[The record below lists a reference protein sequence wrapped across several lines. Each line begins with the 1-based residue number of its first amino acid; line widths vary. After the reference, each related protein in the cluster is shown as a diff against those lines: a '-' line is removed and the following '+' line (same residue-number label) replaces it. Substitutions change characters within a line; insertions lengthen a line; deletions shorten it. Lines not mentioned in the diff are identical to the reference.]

1 MRKIIT
7 WISIIIVATIVC
19 SCEEDEN
26 HKSSCNLSMCIDA
39 PSLNLNNR
47 QYVAICD
54 EDYRRTPYYNIRF
67 SIIRHSEQY
76 FFEFDMGTHL
86 LGPKRGNGP
95 EAEFH
100 FNILQRK
107 YPLEINKKY
116 LLETSGDFMTSNY
129 YCGADVRL
137 LIDGERYIS
146 NDGWFKFTDILL
158 ANGEKYYPNH
168 NSRISEIKC
177 EFEFTAVKE
186 GEEDGEKLVVRN
198 GSFAGRR

>member
-1 MRKIIT
+1 MKKIIT

-26 HKSSCNLSMCIDA
+26 HKSSCHLSMCIDA

-54 EDYRRTPYYNIRF
+54 RDYRRTPYYQTRL
-67 SIIRHSEQY
+67 SIITSEQH
-76 FFEFDMGTHL
+76 FEFDMGTHL

-137 LIDGERYIS
+137 LIDGEWYLS
-146 NDGWFKFTDILL
+146 NDGWFKITDIVL

-168 NSRISEIKC
+168 NSSISEIKC

-198 GSFAGRR
+198 GSFAGRK

>member
-1 MRKIIT
+1 
-7 WISIIIVATIVC
+7 
-19 SCEEDEN
+19 
-26 HKSSCNLSMCIDA
+26 MCIDA

-54 EDYRRTPYYNIRF
+54 RDYRRTVVYHSTNLSIRP
-67 SIIRHSEQY
+67 SDLY
-76 FFEFDMGTHL
+76 FEFRMGRHL

-95 EAEFH
+95 EAEIL

-116 LLETSGDFMTSNY
+116 LIETSGDFMTSNY
-129 YCGADVRL
+129 YCIADVRL
-137 LIDGERYIS
+137 LIDGEWYLS
-146 NDGWFKFTDILL
+146 NDGWFKITDIVL

-168 NSRISEIKC
+168 NSSISEIKC

-198 GSFAGRR
+198 GSFAGRK

>member
-1 MRKIIT
+1 MQKIIT
-7 WISIIIVATIVC
+7 WISIIIVATIVS
-19 SCEEDEN
+19 SCEESYEN

-54 EDYRRTPYYNIRF
+54 RDFRRYPDRKIRL
-67 SIIRHSEQY
+67 SILTSEQH
-76 FFEFDMGTHL
+76 FEFDMGTHL

-100 FNILQRK
+100 FNILQKK

-137 LIDGERYIS
+137 LIDGEWYLS
-146 NDGWFKFTDILL
+146 NDGWFKITDILL
-158 ANGEKYYPNH
+158 ANGEKYYPKH
-168 NSRISEIKC
+168 NSSISEIKC

-198 GSFAGRR
+198 GSFAGRK

>member
-54 EDYRRTPYYNIRF
+54 RDYRRTPYYQTRL
-67 SIIRHSEQY
+67 SIITSEQH
-76 FFEFDMGTHL
+76 FEFDMGTHL

-137 LIDGERYIS
+137 LIDGERYLS

-168 NSRISEIKC
+168 NSSISEFKC

-198 GSFAGRR
+198 GSFAGRK

>member
-1 MRKIIT
+1 MKKIIT
-7 WISIIIVATIVC
+7 WISIIILATIVC

-47 QYVAICD
+47 KYVAICD
-54 EDYRRTPYYNIRF
+54 RYYRRTQYYNIRF
-67 SIIRHSEQY
+67 SIIIHSDQD

-137 LIDGERYIS
+137 LIDGERYLS

-158 ANGEKYYPNH
+158 ANGEKYYPKH
-168 NSRISEIKC
+168 NSSISEIKC

-198 GSFAGRR
+198 GSFAGRK

>member
-26 HKSSCNLSMCIDA
+26 HKSSCHLSMCIDA

-54 EDYRRTPYYNIRF
+54 RDYRRTVVYHSTNL
-67 SIIRHSEQY
+67 SIQPSDLY
-76 FFEFDMGTHL
+76 FEFRMGRHL

-95 EAEFH
+95 EAEIL

-116 LLETSGDFMTSNY
+116 LIETSGDFMTSNY
-129 YCGADVRL
+129 YCIADVRL
-137 LIDGERYIS
+137 LIDGEWYLS
-146 NDGWFKFTDILL
+146 NDGWFKITDIVL
-158 ANGEKYYPNH
+158 ANGEKYYPYH
-168 NSRISEIKC
+168 NSSISEIKC

-198 GSFAGRR
+198 GSFAVRK

>member
-54 EDYRRTPYYNIRF
+54 RDYRRTVVYHSTNLSIRP
-67 SIIRHSEQY
+67 SDLY
-76 FFEFDMGTHL
+76 FEFRMGRHL

-129 YCGADVRL
+129 YCIADVRL
-137 LIDGERYIS
+137 LIDGEWYLS

-168 NSRISEIKC
+168 NSSISEIKC

-198 GSFAGRR
+198 GSFAGRK

>member
-54 EDYRRTPYYNIRF
+54 RDYRRTVVYHSTNL
-67 SIIRHSEQY
+67 SIQPSDLY
-76 FFEFDMGTHL
+76 FEFRMGRHL

-129 YCGADVRL
+129 YCIADVRL
-137 LIDGERYIS
+137 LIDGEWYLS

-168 NSRISEIKC
+168 NSSISEIKC

-198 GSFAGRR
+198 GSFAVRK

>member
-1 MRKIIT
+1 MKKIIT
-7 WISIIIVATIVC
+7 WISIIIVATIVS
-19 SCEEDEN
+19 SCEEYEN

-54 EDYRRTPYYNIRF
+54 RDYRRTPYYQTHLY
-67 SIIRHSEQY
+67 IITSEQH
-76 FFEFDMGTHL
+76 FEFDMGTHL

-137 LIDGERYIS
+137 LIDGEKYLS

-168 NSRISEIKC
+168 NSSISEFKC

-198 GSFAGRR
+198 GSFAGRK

>member
-1 MRKIIT
+1 MRKIII
-7 WISIIIVATIVC
+7 WISIIIVATIVS
-19 SCEEDEN
+19 SCEEYEN

-54 EDYRRTPYYNIRF
+54 RDYRRTPYHYTRF
-67 SIIRHSEQY
+67 SMISPREQY
-76 FFEFDMGTHL
+76 YFEFDTGTHL

-95 EAEFH
+95 EAEFY

-116 LLETSGDFMTSNY
+116 LLETSGDFMTSDY
-129 YCGADVRL
+129 YCLADVRL
-137 LIDGERYIS
+137 LIDGEWYLS
-146 NDGWFKFTDILL
+146 NDGWFKFTDIVL
-158 ANGEKYYPNH
+158 ANGEKYYPKH
-168 NSRISEIKC
+168 NSSISEIKC

-198 GSFAGRR
+198 GSFAGRK

>member
-1 MRKIIT
+1 MKKIIT
-7 WISIIIVATIVC
+7 WISIIILATIVS

-26 HKSSCNLSMCIDA
+26 HKSYCNLSMCIDA

-54 EDYRRTPYYNIRF
+54 RDYRRTPYYQTRL
-67 SIIRHSEQY
+67 SIITSEQH
-76 FFEFDMGTHL
+76 FEFDMGTHL

-137 LIDGERYIS
+137 LIDGEKYLS

-168 NSRISEIKC
+168 NSSISEFKC

-198 GSFAGRR
+198 GSFAGRK

>member
-1 MRKIIT
+1 MKKIIT
-7 WISIIIVATIVC
+7 WISIIILATIVC

-54 EDYRRTPYYNIRF
+54 RDYRRTVVYHSTNLSIRP
-67 SIIRHSEQY
+67 SDLY
-76 FFEFDMGTHL
+76 FEFRMGRHL

-95 EAEFH
+95 EAEIL

-116 LLETSGDFMTSNY
+116 LIETSGDFMTSNY
-129 YCGADVRL
+129 YCIADVRL
-137 LIDGERYIS
+137 LIDGEWYLS
-146 NDGWFKFTDILL
+146 NDGWFKITDIVL

-168 NSRISEIKC
+168 NSSISEIKC

-198 GSFAGRR
+198 GSFAGRK

>member
-54 EDYRRTPYYNIRF
+54 RDYRRTPYYQTRL
-67 SIIRHSEQY
+67 SIITSEQH
-76 FFEFDMGTHL
+76 FEFDMGTHL

-137 LIDGERYIS
+137 LIDGEKYLS

-168 NSRISEIKC
+168 NSSISEFKC

-198 GSFAGRR
+198 GSFAGRK

>member
-1 MRKIIT
+1 MKKIIT
-7 WISIIIVATIVC
+7 WISIIIVATIVS

-54 EDYRRTPYYNIRF
+54 RDYRRTVVYHSTNL
-67 SIIRHSEQY
+67 SIQPSDLY
-76 FFEFDMGTHL
+76 FEFRMGRHL

-95 EAEFH
+95 EAEIL

-116 LLETSGDFMTSNY
+116 LIETSGDFMTSNY
-129 YCGADVRL
+129 YCIADVRL
-137 LIDGERYIS
+137 LIDGEWYLS
-146 NDGWFKFTDILL
+146 NDGWFKITDIVL
-158 ANGEKYYPNH
+158 ANGEKYYPYH
-168 NSRISEIKC
+168 NSSISEIKC

-198 GSFAGRR
+198 GSFAGRK

>member
-1 MRKIIT
+1 MKKIIT
-7 WISIIIVATIVC
+7 WISIIIVATIVS
-19 SCEEDEN
+19 SCEEYEN

-54 EDYRRTPYYNIRF
+54 RDYRRTPYREIHL
-67 SIIRHSEQY
+67 SILTSEQH
-76 FFEFDMGTHL
+76 FEFDMGTHL

-137 LIDGERYIS
+137 LIDGEKYLS

-168 NSRISEIKC
+168 NSSISEFKC

-198 GSFAGRR
+198 GSFAGRK

>member
-54 EDYRRTPYYNIRF
+54 RDYRRTPYYQTRL
-67 SIIRHSEQY
+67 SIITSEQH
-76 FFEFDMGTHL
+76 FEFDMGTHL

-137 LIDGERYIS
+137 LIDGEKYLS

-168 NSRISEIKC
+168 NSSISEIKC

-198 GSFAGRR
+198 GSFAGRK

>member
-1 MRKIIT
+1 MKKIIT

-54 EDYRRTPYYNIRF
+54 RDYRRTVVYHSTNLSIRP
-67 SIIRHSEQY
+67 SDLY
-76 FFEFDMGTHL
+76 FEFRMGRHL

-95 EAEFH
+95 EAEIL

-116 LLETSGDFMTSNY
+116 LIETSGDFMTSNY
-129 YCGADVRL
+129 FCGADVRL

-168 NSRISEIKC
+168 NSSISEIKC

-198 GSFAGRR
+198 GSFAGRK

>member
-26 HKSSCNLSMCIDA
+26 HKSYCNLSMCIDA

-67 SIIRHSEQY
+67 SIIRPSEQH
-76 FFEFDMGTHL
+76 FEFDMGTHL

-137 LIDGERYIS
+137 LIDGEWYLS

-168 NSRISEIKC
+168 NSSISEIKC

-198 GSFAGRR
+198 GSFAGRK

>member
-1 MRKIIT
+1 MKKIIT
-7 WISIIIVATIVC
+7 WISIIILATIVS

-54 EDYRRTPYYNIRF
+54 RDYRRTPYYQTRL
-67 SIIRHSEQY
+67 SIITSEQH
-76 FFEFDMGTHL
+76 FEFDMGTHL

-137 LIDGERYIS
+137 LIDGEKYIS

-168 NSRISEIKC
+168 NSSISEFKC
-177 EFEFTAVKE
+177 EFEFTAVKK

-198 GSFAGRR
+198 GSFAGRK

>member
-7 WISIIIVATIVC
+7 WISIIIVATIVS
-19 SCEEDEN
+19 SCEEYEN

-54 EDYRRTPYYNIRF
+54 RDFRRTPYYQTRL
-67 SIIRHSEQY
+67 SIITSEQH
-76 FFEFDMGTHL
+76 FEFDMGTHL

-137 LIDGERYIS
+137 LIDGEKYLS

-168 NSRISEIKC
+168 NSSISEFKC

-198 GSFAGRR
+198 GSFAGRK

>member
-1 MRKIIT
+1 MKNIIT
-7 WISIIIVATIVC
+7 WISIIIVATIVS
-19 SCEEDEN
+19 SCEESYEN
-26 HKSSCNLSMCIDA
+26 HKSSCHLSMCIDA

-54 EDYRRTPYYNIRF
+54 RDIRRTVYHKTLLAIQP
-67 SIIRHSEQY
+67 SEQY
-76 FFEFDMGTHL
+76 FEFSMGTHL

-95 EAEFH
+95 EAEFY
-100 FNILQRK
+100 FSILQKK

-129 YCGADVRL
+129 YCGTDVKL
-137 LIDGERYIS
+137 LIDGEWYLS
-146 NDGWFKFTDILL
+146 NDGWFKITDILL
-158 ANGEKYYPNH
+158 ANGEKYYPKH
-168 NSRISEIKC
+168 NSSISEIKC

-198 GSFAGRR
+198 GSFAVRT

>member
-54 EDYRRTPYYNIRF
+54 RYLRRTVYHYAHLSIRT
-67 SIIRHSEQY
+67 SEQH
-76 FFEFDMGTHL
+76 FEFDMGNHL

-137 LIDGERYIS
+137 LIDGERYLS
-146 NDGWFKFTDILL
+146 NDGWFKITDIVL

-168 NSRISEIKC
+168 NSSISEIKC

-198 GSFAGRR
+198 GSFAGRK

>member
-1 MRKIIT
+1 MKKIIT

-26 HKSSCNLSMCIDA
+26 HKSYCNLSMCIDA

-54 EDYRRTPYYNIRF
+54 RDYRRTPYYNIRL
-67 SIIRHSEQY
+67 SIISPSEQY
-76 FFEFDMGTHL
+76 FEFDMGTHL

-116 LLETSGDFMTSNY
+116 LLETSGDFMTSTY

-168 NSRISEIKC
+168 NSSISEFKC

-198 GSFAGRR
+198 GSYAGRK

>member
-1 MRKIIT
+1 MKKIIT
-7 WISIIIVATIVC
+7 WISIIILATIVS
-19 SCEEDEN
+19 SCEEYEN
-26 HKSSCNLSMCIDA
+26 HKSSCHLSMCIDA

-54 EDYRRTPYYNIRF
+54 RDFRRTVHHNTHLYILT
-67 SIIRHSEQY
+67 SEPH
-76 FFEFDMGTHL
+76 FEFKMGRHL

-95 EAEFH
+95 EAEFY
-100 FNILQRK
+100 FRILQRK

-137 LIDGERYIS
+137 LIDGEKYLS

-158 ANGEKYYPNH
+158 ANGEKFYPNH
-168 NSRISEIKC
+168 NSSISEIKC

-198 GSFAGRR
+198 GSLAVRK

>member
-1 MRKIIT
+1 MKKIIT
-7 WISIIIVATIVC
+7 WISIIMVATIVS
-19 SCEEDEN
+19 SCEEYEN

-54 EDYRRTPYYNIRF
+54 RDYRRTPYYQTRL
-67 SIIRHSEQY
+67 SIITSEQH
-76 FFEFDMGTHL
+76 FEFDMGTHL

-137 LIDGERYIS
+137 LIDGEKYLS

-168 NSRISEIKC
+168 NSSISEFKC

-198 GSFAGRR
+198 GSFAGRK

>member
-1 MRKIIT
+1 MKKIIT
-7 WISIIIVATIVC
+7 WISIIIVATIIC

-54 EDYRRTPYYNIRF
+54 RDIRRTVHHNTHLYILTSEPY
-67 SIIRHSEQY
+67 
-76 FFEFDMGTHL
+76 FEFKMGRHL
-86 LGPKRGNGP
+86 LVPKRGNGP
-95 EAEFH
+95 EAEFY
-100 FNILQRK
+100 FRILQRK

-129 YCGADVRL
+129 YCGADVKL
-137 LIDGERYIS
+137 LIDGEWYLS

-168 NSRISEIKC
+168 NSSISEIKC

-198 GSFAGRR
+198 GSLAVRK

>member
-1 MRKIIT
+1 MKKIIT
-7 WISIIIVATIVC
+7 WISIIILATIVS

-54 EDYRRTPYYNIRF
+54 RDYRRTPYYQTRL
-67 SIIRHSEQY
+67 SIITSEQH
-76 FFEFDMGTHL
+76 FEFDMGTHL

-137 LIDGERYIS
+137 LIDGEKYLS

-168 NSRISEIKC
+168 NSSISEFKC

-198 GSFAGRR
+198 GSFAGRK

>member
-54 EDYRRTPYYNIRF
+54 RDYRRTVVYHSTNL
-67 SIIRHSEQY
+67 SIQPSDLY
-76 FFEFDMGTHL
+76 FEFRMGRHL

-137 LIDGERYIS
+137 LIDGEWYLS

-168 NSRISEIKC
+168 NSSISEIKC

-198 GSFAGRR
+198 GSFAGRK

>member
-1 MRKIIT
+1 MKKIIT

-54 EDYRRTPYYNIRF
+54 RDYRRTPYYQTRL
-67 SIIRHSEQY
+67 SIITSEQH
-76 FFEFDMGTHL
+76 FEFDMGTHL

-95 EAEFH
+95 EAEIL

-116 LLETSGDFMTSNY
+116 LIETSGDFMTSNY
-129 YCGADVRL
+129 YCIADVRL
-137 LIDGERYIS
+137 LIDGEWYLS
-146 NDGWFKFTDILL
+146 NDGWFKITDIVL
-158 ANGEKYYPNH
+158 ANGEKYYPYH
-168 NSRISEIKC
+168 NSSISEIKC

-198 GSFAGRR
+198 GSFAGRK

>member
-54 EDYRRTPYYNIRF
+54 RDYRRTVVYHSTNL
-67 SIIRHSEQY
+67 SIQPSDLY
-76 FFEFDMGTHL
+76 FEFRMGRHL

-129 YCGADVRL
+129 YCIADVRL
-137 LIDGERYIS
+137 LIDGEWYLS

-168 NSRISEIKC
+168 NSSISEIKC

-198 GSFAGRR
+198 GSFAGRK

>member
-1 MRKIIT
+1 MRKIII
-7 WISIIIVATIVC
+7 WISIIIVATIVS
-19 SCEEDEN
+19 SCEEYEN
-26 HKSSCNLSMCIDA
+26 HKSSCHLSMCIDA

-54 EDYRRTPYYNIRF
+54 RDYRRTVYHYAHLSIRP
-67 SIIRHSEQY
+67 SEQH
-76 FFEFDMGTHL
+76 FEFDMGTHL

-95 EAEFH
+95 EAEFY

-129 YCGADVRL
+129 YCIADVRL
-137 LIDGERYIS
+137 LIDGEWYLS
-146 NDGWFKFTDILL
+146 NDGWFKITDILL

-168 NSRISEIKC
+168 NSSISEIKC

-186 GEEDGEKLVVRN
+186 GEEDGDKLEVRN
-198 GSFAGRR
+198 GSFAVRK

>member
-1 MRKIIT
+1 MKKIIT

-26 HKSSCNLSMCIDA
+26 HKSSCHLSMCIDA

-54 EDYRRTPYYNIRF
+54 RDYRRTVVYHSTNL
-67 SIIRHSEQY
+67 SIQPSDLY
-76 FFEFDMGTHL
+76 FEFRMGRHL

-116 LLETSGDFMTSNY
+116 LIETSGDFMTSNY
-129 YCGADVRL
+129 YCIADVRL
-137 LIDGERYIS
+137 LIDGEWYLS
-146 NDGWFKFTDILL
+146 NDGWFKITDIVL
-158 ANGEKYYPNH
+158 ANGEKYYPYH
-168 NSRISEIKC
+168 NSSISEIKC

-198 GSFAGRR
+198 GSFAVRK

>member
-1 MRKIIT
+1 MKKIIT
-7 WISIIIVATIVC
+7 WISIIIVATIVS
-19 SCEEDEN
+19 SCEESYEN

-54 EDYRRTPYYNIRF
+54 RDYSRNIYRKTRL
-67 SIIRHSEQY
+67 SILTSEQH
-76 FFEFDMGTHL
+76 FEFDMGTHL
-86 LGPKRGNGP
+86 LGPKRGNGS

-129 YCGADVRL
+129 FCGADVRL
-137 LIDGERYIS
+137 LIDGERYLS

-168 NSRISEIKC
+168 NSSISEIKC

-198 GSFAGRR
+198 GSFAGRK

>member
-1 MRKIIT
+1 MKKIIT
-7 WISIIIVATIVC
+7 WISIIIVATIVS
-19 SCEEDEN
+19 SCEEYEN

-54 EDYRRTPYYNIRF
+54 RDIRRTVHHKTNLYILT
-67 SIIRHSEQY
+67 SEQH
-76 FFEFDMGTHL
+76 FEFKMGVHL

-95 EAEFH
+95 EAEFY
-100 FNILQRK
+100 FRILQRK

-137 LIDGERYIS
+137 LIDGEWYLS
-146 NDGWFKFTDILL
+146 NDGWFKITDILL
-158 ANGEKYYPNH
+158 ANGEKFYPNH
-168 NSRISEIKC
+168 NSSISEIKC

-198 GSFAGRR
+198 GSLAVRK

>member
-1 MRKIIT
+1 MKKIIT

-26 HKSSCNLSMCIDA
+26 HKSYCNLSMCIDA

-54 EDYRRTPYYNIRF
+54 RDYRRTPYYQTRL
-67 SIIRHSEQY
+67 SIITSEQH
-76 FFEFDMGTHL
+76 FEFDMGTHL

-137 LIDGERYIS
+137 LIDGEKYLS

-168 NSRISEIKC
+168 NSSISEIKC

-198 GSFAGRR
+198 GSFAGRK

>member
-7 WISIIIVATIVC
+7 WISIIIVATIVS

-54 EDYRRTPYYNIRF
+54 RDYRRTPYYQTRL
-67 SIIRHSEQY
+67 SIITSEQH
-76 FFEFDMGTHL
+76 FEFDMGTHL

-137 LIDGERYIS
+137 LIDGEKYLS

-168 NSRISEIKC
+168 NSSISEFKC

-198 GSFAGRR
+198 GSFAGRK